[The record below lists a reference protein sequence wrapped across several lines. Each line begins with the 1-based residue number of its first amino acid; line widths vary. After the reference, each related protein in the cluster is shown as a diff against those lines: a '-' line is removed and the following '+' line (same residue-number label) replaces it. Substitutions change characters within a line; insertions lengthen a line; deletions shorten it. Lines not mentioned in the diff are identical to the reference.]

1 MADSILDQLMGQLGG
16 GALQQMSQS
25 LGADETTTRK
35 GLGAALPVL
44 ISALQRNAAK
54 PEGAEALDRALER
67 DHDGGIFDDLG
78 GFLQSPQS
86 GNGAGILG
94 HVLGDRRGTV
104 EQGLA
109 KSSGLDLSKMGG
121 LLEMAAPL
129 VMGALGK
136 KRREGGLDS
145 GGLADLLGGE
155 QEAVRRREPEAT
167 DLLTSLLDQDGDG
180 SIMDDITGKL
190 GKGLLDRFL
199 GGR

>member
-1 MADSILDQLMGQLGG
+1 MADSILEQLMGQLSG
-16 GALQQMSQS
+16 GAMQQMSQS
-25 LGADETTTRK
+25 LGADEDSTRK

-44 ISALQRNAAK
+44 ITALQRNASQ
-54 PEGAEALDRALER
+54 PGGADALKGALER
-67 DHDGGIFDDLG
+67 DHDGGILDDLG
-78 GFLQSPQS
+78 GFLNSPQR

-94 HVLGDRRGTV
+94 HVLGGRRGNV

-109 KSSGLDLSKMGG
+109 KSTGMDLSQMGG

-136 KRREGGLDS
+136 KQREGSLGS

-155 QEAVRRREPEAT
+155 REAVRRREPEAT
-167 DLLTSLLDQDGDG
+167 DLLTSMLDEDGDG
-180 SIMDDITGKL
+180 SVMDDIAGKL

>member
-1 MADSILDQLMGQLGG
+1 MADSILEQLMGQLGG
-16 GALQQMSQS
+16 GAVQQMSKS
-25 LGADETTTRK
+25 LGADEAATRK

-44 ISALQRNAAK
+44 LEALQRNAAK
-54 PEGAEALDRALER
+54 PDGAEALDRALER
-67 DHDGGIFDDLG
+67 DHDGGILDDLG
-78 GFLQSPQS
+78 GFLQSPKT

-94 HVLGDRRGTV
+94 HVLGNRRGTV

-109 KSSGLDLSKMGG
+109 KSTGLDASAMGG

-136 KRREGGLDS
+136 KRREGGMG
-145 GGLADLLGGE
+145 GGLADLLG
-155 QEAVRRREPEAT
+155 QEREAARRREPEAT

>member
-1 MADSILDQLMGQLGG
+1 MADSILEQLMGQLGG
-16 GALQQMSQS
+16 GVMQQMSQS
-25 LGADETTTRK
+25 LGADESSTRK
-35 GLGAALPVL
+35 GLGAALPVIL
-44 ISALQRNAAK
+44 EALNRNAAK
-54 PEGAEALDRALER
+54 PEGAQALDRALER
-67 DHDGGIFDDLG
+67 DHDGGILDDLG
-78 GFLQSPQS
+78 GFLKAPQK

-109 KSSGLDLSKMGG
+109 KSTGLDASKMGG

-129 VMGALGK
+129 VMGALGR
-136 KRREGGLDS
+136 KRREGGLGG

-155 QEAVRRREPEAT
+155 REAARKREPEAT

-180 SIMDDITGKL
+180 SVMDDITGKL